1 MSRPNQLFQ
10 HLVAQLQ
17 QHLSAS
23 FTAGEQIPST
33 RALAAMYGVGT
44 MTAHR
49 ALQQLTARG
58 LIAKHASMGWV
69 RAKRRTPARSAQND
83 RPLRIGVISAL
94 TRAEWAKNKFYA
106 QMAAEA
112 VRRGLELVESP
123 NPHADRSTP
132 ARSRVDLARVPW
144 NHFDLAL
151 LIDVEDSVTLSDR
164 RLAKKKVLVVDRDA
178 TVYGLNSVTFDNAG
192 AGRIAAQHLYD
203 LGHRRFAVTDEVSDP
218 GWPSEQTWLA
228 RRHGFEAMCGYLGG
242 CIRPEWRLLIPHK
255 GLQAYRFAHLR
266 ATIDHWLSQP
276 VKRRP
281 TALFA
286 FDEAFAR
293 IAAEEFE
300 RRNVKVPRDVSIV
313 TISGQYGAPPKSGQD
328 FTLVWLD
335 MNALARRIFDTATDL
350 AATPSA
356 WNPDAPNA
364 PTLYRS
370 PVLLVPGRSSAP
382 PE

>member
-1 MSRPNQLFQ
+1 MPRPNQLFQ
-10 HLVAQLQ
+10 HLVAQLR
-17 QHLSAS
+17 QHLTAS
-23 FTAGEQIPST
+23 FTGGETIPST

-49 ALQQLTARG
+49 ALQQLTLDGVIDRRAN
-58 LIAKHASMGWV
+58 AGWV
-69 RAKRRTPARSAQND
+69 RAGGGSGSRAARS
-83 RPLRIGVISAL
+83 RLRIGVISAL
-94 TRAEWAKNKFYA
+94 TRAEWQKNKFYA
-106 QMAAEA
+106 LLTAEA
-112 VRRGLELVESP
+112 ARRGLELVESP

-132 ARSRVDLARVPW
+132 ARSRVDLSRVPW

-164 RLAKKKVLVVDRDA
+164 RLSRKKVLVVDRDA
-178 TVYGLNSVTFDNAG
+178 TVYGLNSVTFDNAA
-192 AGRIAAQHLYD
+192 AGRIAAQHLFD

-228 RRHGFEAMCGYLGG
+228 RRHGFEAMSGYLGG

-266 ATIDHWLSQP
+266 ATIDHWLTLAP
-276 VKRRP
+276 KRRP
-281 TALFA
+281 TALFS
-286 FDEAFAR
+286 FDETFAR
-293 IAAEEFE
+293 IAATEFAK
-300 RRNVKVPRDVSIV
+300 RNVHVPRDLSIV

-335 MNALARRIFDTATDL
+335 MNALARRIFDTAEALDDTQE
-350 AATPSA
+350 AR
-356 WNPDAPNA
+356 
-364 PTLYRS
+364 LYRS

-382 PE
+382 PRAN